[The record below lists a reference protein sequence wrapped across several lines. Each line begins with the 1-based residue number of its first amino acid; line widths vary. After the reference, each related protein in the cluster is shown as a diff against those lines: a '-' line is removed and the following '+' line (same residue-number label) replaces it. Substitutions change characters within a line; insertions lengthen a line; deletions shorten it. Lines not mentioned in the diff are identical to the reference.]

1 MVSRGTTQ
9 QSSAPYNR
17 RIVLDV
23 IRRQGRI
30 SRREIVDLVSLS
42 PQTVANITND
52 LQTIGLIVA
61 RRLKGARSR
70 GQPPIAFE
78 LNPNAGNSIGISLEP
93 GRVSAALVNL
103 VGEILERRAVDIDTH
118 DQRRVLATVMGL
130 VRELRRRP
138 AAAERLWGI
147 GVALPGPL
155 VKTDISFIGPTTLE
169 GWSDLSVLDELRDA
183 SRLQVFYS
191 VDSVAA
197 ALGETLFGVARALDN
212 FFYMHFG
219 VGLGGTLV
227 VNRSAYRGANGNAT
241 EIGHIPAVPGG
252 KPCYCGNAGCLERYL
267 SVQSLAEALGVSEAP
282 DRDAL
287 IVAELERNTHAA
299 LQGWCLEAA
308 ARLRDAVCVIE
319 NMLDPLTIVIGGS
332 APKLLVER
340 LVALAEPLHHS
351 VRGGVA
357 SPGTRILL
365 SEREED
371 SSILGAAVLP
381 IYDLLSPRFEVLQ
394 QDRRAEADVAGLLG
408 QRGTRRAGRLLNI
421 HIH

>member
-23 IRRQGRI
+23 IRRHGSI
-30 SRREIVDLVSLS
+30 ARREIVDLVSLS

-93 GRVSAALVNL
+93 GRVSAGLVNL
-103 VGEILERRAVDIDTH
+103 VGEILERREVDIDTH
-118 DQRRVLATVMGL
+118 DQRRVLATVTGL
-130 VRELRRRP
+130 IRELRRRP

-197 ALGETLFGVARALDN
+197 ALGESLFGVARALDN

-267 SVQSLAEALGVSEAP
+267 SVQSLAEALGVSEAL

-287 IVAELERNTHAA
+287 IVAALERNTDAA
-299 LQGWCLEAA
+299 LQAWCREAA
-308 ARLRDAVCVIE
+308 ERLRDAVCVIE
-319 NMLDPLTIVIGGS
+319 NLLDPLTIVIGGS

-340 LVALAEPLHHS
+340 PVALAEPLHHS

-357 SPGTRILL
+357 SPTTRIVL
-365 SEREED
+365 SERQED

-408 QRGTRRAGRLLNI
+408 QRGTRRAGRL
-421 HIH
+421 

>member
-93 GRVSAALVNL
+93 GRVSAGLVNL
-103 VGEILERRAVDIDTH
+103 VGEILERREVDIDTH
-118 DQRRVLATVMGL
+118 DQRRVLATVMAL
-130 VRELRRRP
+130 IRELRRRP

-169 GWSDLSVLDELRDA
+169 GWTDLSILDELRDA

-197 ALGETLFGVARALDN
+197 ALGETLFGIARALDN

-252 KPCYCGNAGCLERYL
+252 KPCYCGNSGCLERYL

-282 DRDAL
+282 DRDGL
-287 IVAELERNTHAA
+287 IVAALERNTDPA
-299 LQGWCLEAA
+299 LQPWCLEAA
-308 ARLRDAVCVIE
+308 DRLRDAVCVIE

-340 LVALAEPLHHS
+340 LVVLAQPLHHS

-357 SPGTRILL
+357 PATTRILL
-365 SEREED
+365 SERQED

-408 QRGTRRAGRLLNI
+408 QRGTSRAGRL
-421 HIH
+421 

>member
-93 GRVSAALVNL
+93 GRVSAGLVNL
-103 VGEILERRAVDIDTH
+103 VGEILERREVDIDTH

-408 QRGTRRAGRLLNI
+408 QRGTRRAGRL
-421 HIH
+421 

>member
-52 LQTIGLIVA
+52 LQTIGLVVA
-61 RRLKGARSR
+61 RRLKGAKSR
-70 GQPPIAFE
+70 GQPPISFE

-93 GRVSAALVNL
+93 GRVSAGLVNL
-103 VGEILERRAVDIDTH
+103 VGEILERREVDINTH

-130 VRELRRRP
+130 IRELRRRP
-138 AAAERLWGI
+138 AAAKRLWGI

-169 GWSDLSVLDELRDA
+169 GWSDLAVLDELRDA

-191 VDSVAA
+191 IDSVAA
-197 ALGETLFGVARALDN
+197 ALGETLFGVARTLDN

-227 VNRSAYRGANGNAT
+227 VNRSAYRGASGNAT

-267 SVQSLAEALGVSEAP
+267 SLQSLAEALGVSEAP

-287 IVAELERNTHAA
+287 IVAELERNTDVA
-299 LQGWCLEAA
+299 LQAWCREAA
-308 ARLRDAVCVIE
+308 DRLRDAVCVIE

-340 LVALAEPLHHS
+340 LVSLAEPLHHS

-357 SPGTRILL
+357 SPTTRILL
-365 SEREED
+365 SERQED

-408 QRGTRRAGRLLNI
+408 QRGTQRAGRL
-421 HIH
+421 

>member
-287 IVAELERNTHAA
+287 IVAELERNTDVA
-299 LQGWCLEAA
+299 LQAWCREAA
-308 ARLRDAVCVIE
+308 DRLRDAVCVIE

-340 LVALAEPLHHS
+340 LVSLAEPLHHS

-357 SPGTRILL
+357 SPTTRILL
-365 SEREED
+365 SERQED

-408 QRGTRRAGRLLNI
+408 QRGTQRAGRL
-421 HIH
+421 

>member
-9 QSSAPYNR
+9 QSSAPFNR

-23 IRRQGRI
+23 IRRQGSI

-61 RRLKGARSR
+61 RRLKGAKSR

-93 GRVSAALVNL
+93 GRVSAGLVNL
-103 VGEILERRAVDIDTH
+103 VGEILERREVDIDTH
-118 DQRRVLATVMGL
+118 DQRGVLATVMGL

-169 GWSDLSVLDELRDA
+169 GWSDLSVFDELRDA
-183 SRLQVFYS
+183 SHLQVFYS

-227 VNRSAYRGANGNAT
+227 VNRSAHRGANSNAT

-267 SVQSLAEALGVSEAP
+267 SLQSLAEALGVSEAA

-287 IVAELERNTHAA
+287 IIAALERNTDAA
-299 LQGWCLEAA
+299 LQAWCREAA
-308 ARLRDAVCVIE
+308 ERLRDAVCVIE
-319 NMLDPLTIVIGGS
+319 NMLDPLAIVIGGS

-357 SPGTRILL
+357 SPATRIVL
-365 SEREED
+365 SERQED

-408 QRGTRRAGRLLNI
+408 QRGTRRAGRL
-421 HIH
+421 

>member
-1 MVSRGTTQ
+1 MSTSRR
-9 QSSAPYNR
+9 A
-17 RIVLDV
+17 
-23 IRRQGRI
+23 RI
-30 SRREIVDLVSLS
+30 SRREIVELVSLS

-118 DQRRVLATVMGL
+118 DQRRVLTTVVGL

-138 AAAERLWGI
+138 SAAERLWGI

-408 QRGTRRAGRLLNI
+408 QRGTRRAGRL
-421 HIH
+421 

>member
-61 RRLKGARSR
+61 RRMKGAKSR

-93 GRVSAALVNL
+93 GRVSAGLVNL
-103 VGEILERRAVDIDTH
+103 VGEILERREVDINTH
-118 DQRRVLATVMGL
+118 DQRRVLGTVMGL
-130 VRELRRRP
+130 IRELRRRP
-138 AAAERLWGI
+138 ATAERLWGI

-155 VKTDISFIGPTTLE
+155 VKTDISFVGPTTLE
-169 GWSDLSVLDELRDA
+169 GWSDLAVLDELRDA

-227 VNRSAYRGANGNAT
+227 VNRSAYRGAIGNAT

-267 SVQSLAEALGVSEAP
+267 SLQSLAEALDVSEAP

-287 IVAELERNTHAA
+287 IVAALERNTDAA
-299 LQGWCLEAA
+299 LQAWCREAA
-308 ARLRDAVCVIE
+308 DRLRDAVCVIE

-340 LVALAEPLHHS
+340 LVSLAEPLHHS

-357 SPGTRILL
+357 SPTTRILL
-365 SEREED
+365 SERQEE

-408 QRGTRRAGRLLNI
+408 QRGTHRAGRL
-421 HIH
+421 

>member
-30 SRREIVDLVSLS
+30 SRREIVELVSLS

-93 GRVSAALVNL
+93 GRVSAGLVNL
-103 VGEILERRAVDIDTH
+103 VGEILERREVDIDTH
-118 DQRRVLATVMGL
+118 DQRRVLEAVMRL
-130 VRELRRRP
+130 IRDLRRRP

-169 GWSDLSVLDELRDA
+169 GWSDLSVLDELRDT

-267 SVQSLAEALGVSEAP
+267 SVQSLAEALGVSEAL

-287 IVAELERNTHAA
+287 IVAALERNTDAA
-299 LQGWCLEAA
+299 LQAWCREAA
-308 ARLRDAVCVIE
+308 ERLRDAVCVIE
-319 NMLDPLTIVIGGS
+319 NLLDPLTIVIGGS

-357 SPGTRILL
+357 SPTTRIVL
-365 SEREED
+365 SERQED

-408 QRGTRRAGRLLNI
+408 QRGTRRAGRL
-421 HIH
+421 